1 MGVIIPIPTFVD
13 PDNPTADETAADN
26 LYKARAQVVRNTL
39 SPDLAVRFTPE
50 QIPDDII
57 FEEGSLRV
65 DEAKV
70 MNDADMTTAEIQALA
85 AGSAELE
92 SLVYAVELRRAIR
105 FIPQAA
111 QMIRDGLL
119 GNSQQF
125 QEIDWIEREKRM
137 ENDYQDAIK
146 LVNPS
151 ATFTVTGNL
160 GTPVVDATKS
170 RLPVYR

>member
-1 MGVIIPIPTFVD
+1 MGTIIPKPTFVD
-13 PDNPTADETAADN
+13 ADNPTPDETAADN

-39 SPDLAVRFTPE
+39 SPDLVVRFTAK
-50 QIPDDII
+50 QIPNDII

-70 MNDADMTTAEIQALA
+70 MSAADMTVAEVQALT

-92 SLVYAVELRRAIR
+92 SLVYAVELRRVIR

-119 GNSQQF
+119 GNTQQF
-125 QEIDWIEREKRM
+125 QEIDWTERVKRL
-137 ENDYQDAIK
+137 ETDYQDAVKI
-146 LVNPS
+146 VNPS
-151 ATFTVTGNL
+151 ATFTVTGSL
-160 GTPVVDATKS
+160 GTPIVDSTKS